1 MSQDE
6 KHGGPTITVAMPA
19 FNEARNVEDVV
30 RGVLASF
37 KETGLTHEVLIV
49 DDGSTDGTA
58 DVADR
63 LAAESSAVR
72 VVHHERNRGLGAA
85 WRTCIAAS
93 RGEWVFVQP
102 ADGQVPPSTARHYYE
117 SKGDADVVIGVRE
130 QWARPL
136 HRRVLTWGFRLLT
149 RVALGLSLPE
159 FGACFLFRGPLVR
172 SLRVTA
178 GDVGVAV
185 VSEWLFLARRQ
196 GAIMGELPVELLPRA
211 AGTSKSGNPRD
222 AGATLIDLLR
232 AAVIHRVRGR
242 RGT

>member
-1 MSQDE
+1 M
-6 KHGGPTITVAMPA
+6 
-19 FNEARNVEDVV
+19 
-30 RGVLASF
+30 
-37 KETGLTHEVLIV
+37 
-49 DDGSTDGTA
+49 
-58 DVADR
+58 
-63 LAAESSAVR
+63 
-72 VVHHERNRGLGAA
+72 
-85 WRTCIAAS
+85 
-93 RGEWVFVQP
+93 
-102 ADGQVPPSTARHYYE
+102 
-117 SKGDADVVIGVRE
+117 
-130 QWARPL
+130 
-136 HRRVLTWGFRLLT
+136 T